1 MAQEVLF
8 VTKEDVVRMT
18 DLNGNTDV
26 DRFLSK
32 VKIAQDLDVQILLGT
47 RLFERIKTDILNDTL
62 ADPYLYL
69 LEEKIKPIVIH
80 YSMVQYLPSAPYV
93 VGNKGVYKRTS
104 ENGQVVDANELIKMI
119 ENERSVAEAY
129 AQRFIDYMSFNQ
141 NLYPEYF
148 QNTNDDMYPTRRNY
162 FNGWYI

>member
-8 VTKEDVVRMT
+8 ITKEDVVRFT

-32 VKIAQDLDVQILLGT
+32 VKIAQDLDVQVLLGT
-47 RLFERIKTDILNDTL
+47 RLFERLKTDIINDTL
-62 ADPYLYL
+62 ADPYLTL

-80 YSMVQYLPSAPYV
+80 YTMVQWLPSAPYV
-93 VGNKGVYKRTS
+93 IGNKGVYKRTS

-129 AQRFIDYMSFNQ
+129 AQRFIDYMCYNQ
-141 NLYPEYF
+141 SQFPEYF
-148 QNTNDDMYPTRRNY
+148 TNTNDDIYPTRRNY

>member
-8 VTKEDVVRMT
+8 VTKEDVVRYT

-32 VKIAQDLDVQILLGT
+32 VKIAQDLDVQVLLGT
-47 RLFERIKTDILNDTL
+47 RLFERLKNDILNDTL
-62 ADPYLYL
+62 ADPYLTL
-69 LEEKIKPIVIH
+69 LQEKIVPIVIH
-80 YSMVQYLPSAPYV
+80 YAMVQYLPSAPYV

-129 AQRFIDYMSFNQ
+129 AQRFIDYMCYNQ
-141 NLYPEYF
+141 TQFPEYYS
-148 QNTNDDMYPTRRNY
+148 NVNDDIYPTRRNY

>member
-8 VTKEDVVRMT
+8 VTKEDVVRYT

-47 RLFERIKTDILNDTL
+47 KLFERLKNDIINDTL
-62 ADPYLYL
+62 ADPYLSL
-69 LEEKIKPIVIH
+69 LEEKIVPIVIH
-80 YSMVQYLPSAPYV
+80 YAMVQYLPSAPYV

-104 ENGQVVDANELIKMI
+104 ENGQVVDSNELIKMI
-119 ENERSVAEAY
+119 ENARSVAEAY
-129 AQRFIDYMSFNQ
+129 AQRFIDYMSYNQ
-141 NLYPEYF
+141 LQFPEYF
-148 QNTNDDMYPTRRNY
+148 SNVNDDIYPSRRNY